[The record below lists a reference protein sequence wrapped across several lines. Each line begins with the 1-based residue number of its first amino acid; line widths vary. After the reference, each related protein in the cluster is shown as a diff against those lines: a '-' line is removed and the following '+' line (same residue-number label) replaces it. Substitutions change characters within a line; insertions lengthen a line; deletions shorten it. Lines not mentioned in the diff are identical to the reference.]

1 MNNIPPYLVSYACFT
16 CRKVFKRHYD
26 PNILEMKCPNC
37 GEISQNVGRNF
48 RARKRGNKNQWEKI
62 EFLVSNGFRF
72 QSIYVDGKRISYP
85 DTLEEA
91 KLFVEKYKD
100 KAIVK

>member
-16 CRKVFKRHYD
+16 CRKVFKRDYD
-26 PNILEMKCPNC
+26 PNMLEMKCPNC
-37 GEISQNVGRNF
+37 GGISHNVGRNF
-48 RARKRGNKNQWEKI
+48 RAPKRGNKNQWEKI

-72 QSIYVDGKRISYP
+72 QSIYVDGKRLSYP

-91 KLFVEKYKD
+91 KFFVEKYKD
-100 KAIVK
+100 KAIIK